1 MWALV
6 YHGPKDLR
14 YEQIPKP
21 VPGPGEVLVAVK
33 AVGVCGSDVHG
44 YLGITGRR
52 IPPMVMGHEFSGE
65 VAELGPDVEGV
76 EVGTKVAVQPLVF
89 CGKCG
94 QCRQG
99 HTHLCV
105 QAKFLG
111 VLTTNGAMAE
121 YVVVPAKQ
129 LFPLPEGLGFAEGA
143 LVEPAAVALRAI
155 SKLGERPMPERVAIV
170 GAGPIGL
177 LLLQYV
183 KLRGAKEVL
192 MTDLED
198 YRLELAKELGAD
210 IVLNPKETDVVM
222 RAQDWT
228 EGEGVQL
235 AIEAVGATPT
245 VQQAMAMAGLRGTV
259 LWVGNSARYV
269 EVNMQ
274 QAVTREYTILGTF
287 IYNHKEFGQAL
298 EDIGAGRV
306 KVRPLI
312 SRSYPLSRGPEV
324 FAALA
329 EGKEQVVKA
338 VLTN

>member
-6 YHGPKDLR
+6 YHGPNDLR
-14 YEQIPKP
+14 YEQITKP
-21 VPGPGEVLVAVK
+21 VPGAGEVLVAVK

-44 YLGITGRR
+44 YQGITGRR
-52 IPPMVMGHEFSGE
+52 IPPMVMGHEFAGQ
-65 VAELGPDVEGV
+65 VAEVGPNVEDVEIGM
-76 EVGTKVAVQPLVF
+76 KVAVQPLVF

-94 QCRQG
+94 ECRRG
-99 HTHLCV
+99 NTNLCV
-105 QAKFLG
+105 EGRLLG

-155 SKLGERPMPERVAIV
+155 NKLGDRPMPDRVAIV

-192 MTDLED
+192 VTDLEN

-210 IVLNPKETDVVM
+210 MVLNPKETDVIL

-228 EGEGVQL
+228 HGEGVPL

-245 VQQAMAMAGLRGTV
+245 VQQAMAMVGVRGTV
-259 LWVGNSARYV
+259 LWVGNSAKFI
-269 EVNMQ
+269 EMNMQ
-274 QAVTREYTILGTF
+274 QTVTREYTILGTF
-287 IYNHKEFGQAL
+287 IYSHEEFGQAL
-298 EDIGAGRV
+298 KDIGAGRV
-306 KVRPLI
+306 KVKPLL

-324 FAALA
+324 FATLA
-329 EGKEQVVKA
+329 EGKEKVIKA
-338 VLTN
+338 VLTI